1 MVKLAEIRIRPEPYY
16 RRQAVETGL
25 RRLGYYLG
33 NTGVP
38 KGPDD
43 LLVLW
48 GRKRGRDDDDATLWE
63 QRGGKVLVLENGYL
77 QRVDKTMYA
86 VSLSQHHTGGPVGA
100 EDRFSLLGFEPQPW
114 QHVEAGHMLVCG
126 QRGIGSPVMASPPQW
141 AEKMAKTLEKRWPTK
156 VRLHPG
162 NHAPKV
168 PIEQDLA
175 GARACVVWSSNAGV
189 RALVAGYPVVYHSP
203 HWICAEG
210 ACRGV
215 NVLGFGDASRAAAL
229 QRMAHSQWSVAEIES
244 GEPFA
249 RLLGVAC

>member
-1 MVKLAEIRIRPEPYY
+1 MKVARVLIRPEPYY
-16 RRQAVETGL
+16 RRSAVEAGL
-25 RRLGYYLG
+25 KALGFNVTSQDHVISAG
-33 NTGVP
+33 DVA
-38 KGPDD
+38 
-43 LLVLW
+43 VVW
-48 GRKRGRDDDDATLWE
+48 GRKRGADDDLCARYE

-86 VSLSQHHTGGPVGA
+86 VSLSQHHTGGPVGT